1 MNFNMSFG
9 DKPQGRIQVLVEW
22 IAIGFSIA
30 YFLTPLY
37 PVLSVYRNKLRAEHI
52 PILLLVSIM
61 INCSLWMGFAIKDTD
76 WKSMLIGNSIGLGV
90 NFVLLI
96 LHLYLFLE
104 KKWKPFI
111 GYSLF
116 VANLLVEI
124 GYLMF
129 KVVEKDYYIGFAA
142 TLVNV
147 FMYGSP
153 ITNIYQLYKTG
164 EYGFLPILTNLI
176 GFMTCIVWIFYG
188 VLTENKNTIISNG
201 VSLLLLMIQIG
212 FWFYFFFKKI
222 TKLTESETQTSQFQS
237 RIEDDIKNISINEE
251 QKI

>member
-9 DKPQGRIQVLVEW
+9 DKPKGFSQSFVEW
-22 IAIGFSIA
+22 VATGFSIA

-37 PVLSVYRNKLRAEHI
+37 QVLSAYRNKIKAEHI

-61 INCSLWMGFAIKDTD
+61 VNCSLWMGFAIRSTD
-76 WKSMLIGNSIGLGV
+76 WLSMLIGNSIGLGV
-90 NFVLLI
+90 NYILLI
-96 LHLYLFLE
+96 LHLYLFFE
-104 KKWKPFI
+104 KKWKPFV
-111 GYSLF
+111 GYSVF
-116 VANLLVEI
+116 VTNLLVEI

-129 KVVEKDYYIGFAA
+129 LVVKKDDYIGFAA
-142 TLVNV
+142 MLVNV

-153 ITNIYQLYKTG
+153 ILNIYKLYKTG

-188 VLTENKNTIISNG
+188 VMTENTNTIVSNG
-201 VSLLLLMIQIG
+201 VSLLLLIIQIG

-222 TKLTESETQTSQFQS
+222 TKLTESTTQTSQFQS
-237 RIEDDIKNISINEE
+237 RIENDIKNISINEE
-251 QKI
+251 QGN